1 MKQNFSP
8 EQISSLE
15 ESRRLS
21 DEELLKNGAYYLDCG
36 LEQPPQLI
44 VTEEQISDAKQKMS
58 REILKT
64 SFGTCQE
71 LGEYSDIPFAK
82 ELSFGLDIKEEDRIK
97 SGMPFWVEL
106 RYKCSDRL
114 LRQLIEEKGIKQVV
128 ELASG
133 FTPHALNLMDDYHD
147 LKYIEVYYGAGV
159 KEKIVQGVRPDINR
173 ISYVQGDFLSEN
185 IQNEI
190 QAKLNSGPVSI
201 FSEGLMM
208 YLDEEKRAK
217 LGTFVKKILTQH
229 GGVFFFE
236 DNTTFNPDFRQRI
249 GPIIA
254 QLHKNLA
261 TAGKTSTHQKSWTQ
275 QQIAQEFKAMGF
287 DIERIPEKGV
297 SLSLDKYPYRD
308 TSKDAATQEKEANDE
323 GKKLTREELEKI
335 LNDAENTFRM
345 WVLKL
350 KE

>member
-8 EQISSLE
+8 EQISSFE

-21 DEELLKNGAYYLDCG
+21 DEELLKNGAYYLDRG
-36 LEQPPQLI
+36 PEESPQLI
-44 VTEEQISDAKQKMS
+44 LTEGQIADAKQEMS

-82 ELSFGLDIKEEDRIK
+82 ELSSGLNLEEEERIK
-97 SGMPFWVEL
+97 SGMPFLVEL

-114 LRQLIEEKGIKQVV
+114 LRQLIEERGIKQVV

-133 FTPHALNLMDDYHD
+133 FMPHALNLAEDYPD
-147 LKYIEVYYGAGV
+147 LKYIEVDYGARI
-159 KEKIVQGVRPDINR
+159 KEKIAQTIKPDIDR
-173 ISYVQGDFLSEN
+173 ISYIEGNLLAEKT
-185 IQNEI
+185 QNEI
-190 QAKLNSGPVSI
+190 QTKLSSGPVAI

-208 YLDEEKRAK
+208 YLSEEDRAK
-217 LGTFVKKILTQH
+217 LGSFVKEILTQH

-254 QLHKNLA
+254 QLHKKLA
-261 TAGKTSTHQKSWTQ
+261 SAGKTSTHQKSWTQ
-275 QQIAQEFKAMGF
+275 QQVTQEFETMGF
-287 DIERIPEKGV
+287 DIERMAERDV
-297 SLSLDKYPYRD
+297 TLSLDKYPYRD
-308 TSKDAATQEKEANDE
+308 PTKDPAIQEQEADE
-323 GKKLTREELEKI
+323 GKKLTREEMEKI
-335 LNDAENTFRM
+335 ITDAEETFRM
-345 WVLKL
+345 WVLRL
-350 KE
+350 KK